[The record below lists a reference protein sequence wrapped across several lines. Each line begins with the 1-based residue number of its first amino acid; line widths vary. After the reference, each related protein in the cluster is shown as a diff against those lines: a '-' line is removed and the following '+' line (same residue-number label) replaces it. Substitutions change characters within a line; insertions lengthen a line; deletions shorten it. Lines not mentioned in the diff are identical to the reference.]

1 MADAPPER
9 VNIRHIARLA
19 GVSHMT
25 VSRVLSGSESVREST
40 RERVLDVVNEL
51 NFRPNSAAR
60 ALATRRTQRIG
71 VMVED
76 SSVTGPES
84 ALRAVESAARDVGY
98 SVTSAALASDAG
110 LSTEEAVSSL
120 TAQGIDALCVIAP
133 RSSSVAALRRIRI
146 EVPVLVV
153 KADPDPTFLT
163 AAVDQRRGSELVVD
177 HLAGLGHREILHVAG
192 PLDWLDARAR
202 ERAYHARVKEWGIR
216 PRPIVVGDWSADFG
230 YEYARG
236 FRRMPDATAI
246 FAANDEMAIGI
257 IHGLH
262 EAGFRVPEDV
272 SVVGFDDLAI
282 ARHVL
287 PPLTTVRQDFAAL
300 GGSVVSALR
309 AAAEGEEIPQTT
321 RITPELVARAST
333 APPRTDA

>member
-71 VMVED
+71 VMIEG
-76 SSVTGPES
+76 SAVTGPES

-98 SVTSAALASDAG
+98 SVTSAALGSDAG
-110 LSTEEAVSSL
+110 RSTEEAVSSL

-177 HLAGLGHREILHVAG
+177 HLAGLGHRAILHVAG

-262 EAGFRVPEDV
+262 EAGFRVPDDV

-300 GGSVVSALR
+300 GESVVSALR

-321 RITPELVARAST
+321 RIAPELVARAST
-333 APPRTDA
+333 AAPRTDA